1 MKITATKVKNGVV
14 ISLIV
19 AEQAGLNTLEAAYKA
34 DDDCDILV
42 PVDRSVQIGDT
53 YDADKSVFLRN
64 GVRIYPDKTD
74 SERIAELEQ
83 ELNDVQLALC
93 EIYETR

>member
-1 MKITATKVKNGVV
+1 MTNIAAVVNGGIVEGVIVIEPCAIPAVKEAFGYER
-14 ISLIV
+14 LI
-19 AEQAGLNTLEAAYKA
+19 
-34 DDDCDILV
+34 
-42 PVDRSVQIGDT
+42 PVDGSVQIGDT
-53 YDADKSVFLRN
+53 YDADKSIFFRN
-64 GVRIYPDKTD
+64 GVRVYPHKTD